1 VGTILCFCLPNG
13 WEIIIST
20 LLADLK
26 EIRKIAFI
34 SEGTKINV
42 AGVGSYLLGLVM
54 TKFM

>member
-1 VGTILCFCLPNG
+1 MLCFCLPNG

-20 LLADLK
+20 LLTDLK

>member
-1 VGTILCFCLPNG
+1 MECFCLPNG

-20 LLADLK
+20 FLTDLK
-26 EIRKIAFI
+26 EIRKIVFI